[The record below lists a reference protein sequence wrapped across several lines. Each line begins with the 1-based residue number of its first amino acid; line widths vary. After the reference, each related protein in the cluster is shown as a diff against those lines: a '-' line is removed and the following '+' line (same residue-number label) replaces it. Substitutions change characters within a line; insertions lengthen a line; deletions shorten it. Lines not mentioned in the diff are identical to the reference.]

1 MSDYLSMGGHG
12 LYIWGSYAM
21 CALVMA
27 VEAMLVLQRQRRARH
42 AAKAA
47 IDEDN

>member
-1 MSDYLSMGGHG
+1 MSDYFSMGGHG

-27 VEAMLVLQRQRRARH
+27 VEAWLVLQRQRRARL
-42 AAKAA
+42 AARAA
-47 IDEDN
+47 IDEEN